1 MPRFSRR
8 MTAGLRMP
16 RFVREH
22 AGIDHDLAQRADVF
36 FLDVAAEDQV
46 GIGVRV
52 QRAVV
57 LDLGFQ
63 LSRSPAGIAEREDG
77 VLRLGALR
85 DRLQNIHRR
94 GQANSVVDLQRR
106 ILDEEIARMQ
116 HEAAAGL
123 DRAAFQHL
131 HGLGVLRQLDLIGLL
146 DDVELHQ
153 QFGKVDTAGPA
164 VDDDAHGAFGVMR
177 AELDHLALEAR
188 HLDSSTWQRV
198 GISAVR
204 LLAGSRSGAVLMG
217 GVAFHLQPGW
227 KTYWLTPGDSGV
239 PPRFDFS
246 KSENIEAVT
255 VLWPAPTKFDDGAG
269 GYSLG
274 YHDQVVLPL
283 RIVAKNA
290 DKPVTLRADINYAV
304 CEKLCIPVEASAE
317 LAIASVASTEDSAL
331 FAALDTVPKPANV
344 GDPNPLTIR
353 DVKREGK
360 STVLVDVAVPDTR
373 AVDLFVEGPTPDW
386 ALPVPKLLERSP
398 PGVKRF
404 AFELEGLPPGTNP
417 EGAALKLTLVGGDR
431 AYEFNINL
439 D

>member
-1 MPRFSRR
+1 MVVIVP
-8 MTAGLRMP
+8 M
-16 RFVREH
+16 
-22 AGIDHDLAQRADVF
+22 RA
-36 FLDVAAEDQV
+36 A
-46 GIGVRV
+46 
-52 QRAVV
+52 
-57 LDLGFQ
+57 LGF
-63 LSRSPAGIAEREDG
+63 
-77 VLRLGALR
+77 
-85 DRLQNIHRR
+85 
-94 GQANSVVDLQRR
+94 
-106 ILDEEIARMQ
+106 
-116 HEAAAGL
+116 AAT
-123 DRAAFQHL
+123 
-131 HGLGVLRQLDLIGLL
+131 LL
-146 DDVELHQ
+146 
-153 QFGKVDTAGPA
+153 ASS
-164 VDDDAHGAFGVMR
+164 
-177 AELDHLALEAR
+177 LAMEAR
-188 HLDSSTWQRV
+188 AQDSSPWQRD
-198 GISAVR
+198 GHSAVR
-204 LLAGSRSGAVLMG
+204 LLAGSRSGAVLLG
-217 GVAFHLQPGW
+217 GIAFQLQPGW
-227 KTYWLTPGDSGV
+227 KTYWRTPGDSGV

-283 RIVAKNA
+283 RIVAKNS

-353 DVKREGK
+353 DVKRDGK

-373 AVDLFVEGPTPDW
+373 AINLFVEGPTPDW
-386 ALPVPKLLERSP
+386 ALPVPKLLEHSP